1 MAAETTG
8 VLMRIFLENMELIS
22 TSLGSTSEYAG
33 ISSTSSN
40 VKPSN
45 KILSLINDMAYDFG
59 IYGRKLQKKSTP
71 ETLWNI
77 FD

>member
-1 MAAETTG
+1 
-8 VLMRIFLENMELIS
+8 
-22 TSLGSTSEYAG
+22 
-33 ISSTSSN
+33 
-40 VKPSN
+40 
-45 KILSLINDMAYDFG
+45 MAYDFG